1 MSKICSNC
9 EHHMSDHVDRDPSPP
24 YCYQCHNTCSDFELV
39 EIQNALN
46 EFVSSVSSERDRVKP
61 KLPVNL
67 TSVSLDDDPEV
78 SANLSREELI
88 VELNHLINRAS
99 SILIQFQSKMGYAT
113 SSSWRALFHTIETLT
128 RLDPRK
134 DDD

>member
-1 MSKICSNC
+1 M
-9 EHHMSDHVDRDPSPP
+9 
-24 YCYQCHNTCSDFELV
+24 
-39 EIQNALN
+39 
-46 EFVSSVSSERDRVKP
+46 P

-88 VELNHLINRAS
+88 VELTHLINRAS
-99 SILIQFQSKMGYAT
+99 SILVQFQSKMGYAT
-113 SSSWRALFHTIETLT
+113 SASWRALFNTIETLT